1 MALAMIVFLSF
12 IAFEKKKKK
21 REYIK
26 KKYIYSIIQEV
37 PWNGNILD
45 STSSGTIAADAF
57 GFLQKRSRLLRQ
69 L

>member
-12 IAFEKKKKK
+12 IAFEKKWIYTKKK
-21 REYIK
+21 F
-26 KKYIYSIIQEV
+26 YSIIQEV

-57 GFLQKRSRLLRQ
+57 RFLQKRSTLLRQ